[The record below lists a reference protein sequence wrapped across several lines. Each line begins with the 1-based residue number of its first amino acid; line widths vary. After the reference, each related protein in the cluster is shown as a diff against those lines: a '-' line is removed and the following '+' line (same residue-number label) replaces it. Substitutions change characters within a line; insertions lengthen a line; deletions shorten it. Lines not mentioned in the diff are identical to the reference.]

1 MKIHHLLLAACLLV
15 ACKSKP
21 AKIAQDT
28 SKTKTVKVL
37 PASYKASNKVTPAIS
52 DTSDI
57 AEQID
62 AYADF
67 YIVIADTG
75 RNYYSLRDKM
85 FELSHATGITIDTM
99 DRYYDKKKD
108 LIKLPDNYPE
118 DDIFAGDYFI
128 RRNPS
133 ETLSLEYLD
142 SYKLNSD
149 KKMIALVSGVYQDK
163 ASADSALKVLQP
175 TETAFTI
182 KSKLYVGCMH

>member
-1 MKIHHLLLAACLLV
+1 LA

-21 AKIAQDT
+21 TTHEQDT
-28 SKTKTVKVL
+28 TKSKTVKVL
-37 PASYKASNKVTPAIS
+37 PASFKASSKVSPTNADS
-52 DTSDI
+52 SDI

-75 RNYYSLRDKM
+75 RNYYPLRDKM
-85 FELSHATGITIDTM
+85 LELSHATGIAIDTM

-142 SYKLNSD
+142 SYKPNSD

-163 ASADSALKVLQP
+163 ASADSALKILQP
-175 TETAFTI
+175 SETAFAI
-182 KSKLYVGCMH
+182 KSKLYVGCLH